1 MRDTE
6 LYAQI
11 LGVTAPWQVTAVRM
25 EAAENRIVVHLTY
38 DPDANTPCPECGK
51 AVKRHDHRRR
61 EWRHLDTCQL
71 ETRLV
76 ADVPRTNCPV
86 HGVLTMQV
94 PWAEGSSRFTL
105 LFESLVI
112 NWLKEAPVAAVAR
125 RVRMSWDEVAG
136 VMDRAVAR
144 GLARR
149 TVELPEAL
157 AVDETSF
164 QKRHEYVTIVHDPR
178 GPEKRVLHVADG
190 RGKDALKGFLSGFS
204 LEERE
209 RVKVVA
215 MDMHEP
221 YVLAVAEALP
231 DGASKV
237 AFDKFHVAGHLG
249 DAVNK
254 VRREEHEMLQAVG
267 DQRLKGTRFWWLYNP
282 ERSMSEKQWL
292 SFESLRCSSLKTAR
306 AWSIKEAAME
316 IWEHAPRDD
325 LRSQWTKWYGWA
337 IRSQLEPIKAAAR
350 MVKRHLDGI
359 ILAAKESITTAS
371 AEGLNSV
378 VQMLKHVAHG
388 YRNRERFR
396 NAIYFHL
403 GGLDLHPHTIAGANC

>member
-1 MRDTE
+1 
-6 LYAQI
+6 
-11 LGVTAPWQVTAVRM
+11 
-25 EAAENRIVVHLTY
+25 
-38 DPDANTPCPECGK
+38 
-51 AVKRHDHRRR
+51 
-61 EWRHLDTCQL
+61 
-71 ETRLV
+71 
-76 ADVPRTNCPV
+76 
-86 HGVLTMQV
+86 MQV
-94 PWAEGSSRFTL
+94 PWAGGSSRFTV
-105 LFESLVI
+105 LFEALVI
-112 NWLKEAPVAAVAR
+112 DWLKEAPVAAVAR
-125 RVRMSWDEVAG
+125 RVRMTWDEVAG
-136 VMDRAVAR
+136 IMDRAVAR

-164 QKRHEYVTIVHDPR
+164 KKRHECVTIVHDPR
-178 GPEKRVLHVADG
+178 GVEKRVLHVADG

-204 LEERE
+204 EEDRG

-221 YVLAVAEALP
+221 YIKAVAEALP
-231 DGASKV
+231 NGESKV

-254 VRREEHEMLQAVG
+254 VRREEHERLQAVG

-292 SFESLRCSSLKTAR
+292 SFESLRCSTLKTAR

-316 IWEHAPRDD
+316 VWDHAPRND
-325 LRSQWTKWYGWA
+325 LESQWLKWYGWA
-337 IRSQLEPIKAAAR
+337 IRSQLEPVKVVAR
-350 MVKRHLDGI
+350 MVKRHLGGI
-359 ILAAKESITTAS
+359 VLAAKEAITNAS

-378 VQMLKHVAHG
+378 VQMLKHVAHE

-403 GGLDLHPHTIAGANC
+403 GGLDLYPHAIEA

>member
-11 LGVTAPWQVTAVRM
+11 LGVTAPWRVSSVRM
-25 EAAENRIVVHLTY
+25 ESVENRIWIEINY
-38 DPDANTPCPECGK
+38 DPEANTLCPKCSK
-51 AVKRHDHRRR
+51 VAKRHDHRKR

-94 PWAEGSSRFTL
+94 PWAGGSSRFTV
-105 LFESLVI
+105 LFEALVI
-112 NWLKEAPVAAVAR
+112 DWLKEAPVAAVAR
-125 RVRMSWDEVAG
+125 RVRMTWDEVAG
-136 VMDRAVAR
+136 IMDRAVAR

-178 GPEKRVLHVADG
+178 AAEKRVLHVADG
-190 RGKDALKGFLSGFS
+190 RGKEALKGFLSGFPA
-204 LEERE
+204 EERA

-221 YVLAVAEALP
+221 YIRAVAEALP
-231 DGASKV
+231 DGQSKV

-254 VRREEHEMLQAVG
+254 VRREEHQVLRAAG
-267 DQRLKGTRFWWLYNP
+267 DLRLTGTRFLWLYNP
-282 ERSMSEKQWL
+282 ESSMSEKQWL

-316 IWEHAPRDD
+316 VWDHAPRND
-325 LRSQWTKWYGWA
+325 LESHWLKWYGWA
-337 IRSQLEPIKAAAR
+337 IRSRLEPVKTVAR
-350 MVKRHLDGI
+350 LVKRHLGGI
-359 ILAAKESITTAS
+359 VLAAKEAITNAS

-388 YRNRERFR
+388 YRSRERFR

-403 GGLDLHPHTIAGANC
+403 GGLDLYPHAIEA

>member
-11 LGVTAPWQVTAVRM
+11 LGVTAPWQVTGVRM
-25 EAAENRIVVHLTY
+25 ESAENRILVELTY
-38 DPDANTPCPECGK
+38 DPDARTPCPECGK
-51 AVKRHDHRRR
+51 AVKKHDRRRR

-76 ADVPRTNCPV
+76 ADVPRTECPL

-94 PWAEGSSRFTL
+94 PWAEGSSRFTA
-105 LFESLVI
+105 LFEALVI

-125 RVRMSWDEVAG
+125 RVRMSWDETAG

-178 GPEKRVLHVADG
+178 GPKKRVLHVADG
-190 RGKDALKGFLSGFS
+190 RGKEALKGFLSGFS
-204 LEERE
+204 AEERE
-209 RVKVVA
+209 RVRVVA

-221 YVLAVAEALP
+221 YILAVAEALP
-231 DGASKV
+231 DGANKV

-254 VRREEHEMLQAVG
+254 VRREEHEMLQAAG
-267 DQRLKGTRFWWLYNP
+267 DQRLKGTRFWWLSNP

-316 IWEHAPRDD
+316 IWEYAPRDD
-325 LRSQWTKWYGWA
+325 LRSQWIKWYGWA
-337 IRSQLEPIKAAAR
+337 IRSQLDPIKAAAR
-350 MVKRHLDGI
+350 TVKRHLDGI
-359 ILAAKESITTAS
+359 ILAAKESITNAS

-403 GGLDLHPHTIAGANC
+403 GGLDLHPGTIGGAHC

>member
-11 LGVTAPWQVTAVRM
+11 LGVTAPWRVSGVRM
-25 EAAENRIVVHLTY
+25 ESAENRISVEVTY
-38 DPDANTPCPECGK
+38 DPDAPAPCPKCGK
-51 AVKRHDHRRR
+51 AVKRHDHRKR

-76 ADVPRTNCPV
+76 ADVPRTSCPV
-86 HGVLTMQV
+86 HGVLTMPV
-94 PWAEGSSRFTL
+94 PWASGSSRFTL
-105 LFESLVI
+105 LFETLVI
-112 NWLKEAPVAAVAR
+112 DWLGEASVAAVAR
-125 RVRMSWDEVAG
+125 RVRMTWDEVAG
-136 VMDRAVAR
+136 IMDRAVAR

-178 GPEKRVLHVADG
+178 GPKKRVLHVADG
-190 RGKDALKGFLSGFS
+190 RGKESLKGFLGGFS
-204 LEERE
+204 AEARE

-221 YVLAVAEALP
+221 YIKAVAEALP
-231 DGASKV
+231 DGENKV
-237 AFDKFHVAGHLG
+237 AFDKFHVAMHLG

-254 VRREEHEMLQAVG
+254 VRREEHAVLQTAG
-267 DQRLKGTRFWWLYNP
+267 DQRLKGTRFLWLYNP
-282 ERSMSEKQWL
+282 DRSMSDKQWR
-292 SFESLRCSSLKTAR
+292 SFESLRSSTLKTAR

-316 IWEHAPRDD
+316 VWDYAPRDA
-325 LRSQWTKWYGWA
+325 LESQWMKWYGWA
-337 IRSQLEPIKAAAR
+337 IRSQLEPVKAVAR
-350 MVKRHLDGI
+350 MVKRHLGGI
-359 ILAAKESITTAS
+359 VLAAKASITNAS

-403 GGLDLHPHTIAGANC
+403 GGLDLYPRAIEA

>member
-11 LGVTAPWQVTAVRM
+11 LGVTAPWRVTSVRM
-25 EAAENRIVVHLTY
+25 ESAENRISIEIGY
-38 DPDANTPCPECGK
+38 DPDANTPCPKCSK
-51 AVKRHDHRRR
+51 AVKRHDHRKR

-76 ADVPRTNCPV
+76 ADVPRTSCPA

-94 PWAEGSSRFTL
+94 PWAGGSSRFTV
-105 LFESLVI
+105 LFEALVI
-112 NWLKEAPVAAVAR
+112 DWLKEAPVAAVAR
-125 RVRMSWDEVAG
+125 RVRMTWDEVAG
-136 VMDRAVAR
+136 IMDRAVAR

-164 QKRHEYVTIVHDPR
+164 QRRHEYVTIVHDPR
-178 GPEKRVLHVADG
+178 GADKRVLHVADG

-204 LEERE
+204 EEDRE

-221 YVLAVAEALP
+221 YIKAVAEALP
-231 DGASKV
+231 NGEGKV
-237 AFDKFHVAGHLG
+237 AFDKFHVASHLG

-254 VRREEHEMLQAVG
+254 VRREEHQRLQAAG
-267 DQRLKGTRFWWLYNP
+267 DQRLKGTRFWWLCNP

-292 SFESLRCSSLKTAR
+292 SFESLRCSTLKTAR

-316 IWEHAPRDD
+316 VWDHAPRND
-325 LRSQWTKWYGWA
+325 LESQWLKWYGWA
-337 IRSQLEPIKAAAR
+337 IRSQLEPVKAVAR
-350 MVKRHLDGI
+350 MVKRHLGGI
-359 ILAAKESITTAS
+359 VLAAREAITNAS

-403 GGLDLHPHTIAGANC
+403 GGLDLYPHAIEA

>member
-1 MRDTE
+1 
-6 LYAQI
+6 
-11 LGVTAPWQVTAVRM
+11 M
-25 EAAENRIVVHLTY
+25 ESAENRISIEIGY
-38 DPDANTPCPECGK
+38 DPDANTPCPKCSK
-51 AVKRHDHRRR
+51 AVKRHDHRKR

-76 ADVPRTNCPV
+76 ADVPRTSCPA

-94 PWAEGSSRFTL
+94 PWAGGSSRFTV
-105 LFESLVI
+105 LFEALVI
-112 NWLKEAPVAAVAR
+112 DWLKEAPVAAVAR
-125 RVRMSWDEVAG
+125 RVRMTWDEVAG
-136 VMDRAVAR
+136 IMDRAVAR

-164 QKRHEYVTIVHDPR
+164 QRRHEYVTIVHDPR
-178 GPEKRVLHVADG
+178 GADKRVLHVADG

-204 LEERE
+204 EEDRE

-221 YVLAVAEALP
+221 YIKAVAEALP
-231 DGASKV
+231 NGEGKV
-237 AFDKFHVAGHLG
+237 AFDKFHVASHLG

-254 VRREEHEMLQAVG
+254 VRREEHQRLQAAG
-267 DQRLKGTRFWWLYNP
+267 DQRLKGTRFWWLCNP

-292 SFESLRCSSLKTAR
+292 SFESLRCSTLKTAR

-316 IWEHAPRDD
+316 VWDHAPRND
-325 LRSQWTKWYGWA
+325 LESQWLKWYGWA
-337 IRSQLEPIKAAAR
+337 IRSQLEPVKAVAR
-350 MVKRHLDGI
+350 MVKRHLGGI
-359 ILAAKESITTAS
+359 VLAAREAITNAS

-403 GGLDLHPHTIAGANC
+403 GGLDLYPHAIEA

>member
-1 MRDTE
+1 
-6 LYAQI
+6 
-11 LGVTAPWQVTAVRM
+11 M
-25 EAAENRIVVHLTY
+25 ESAENRIWIEIDY
-38 DPDANTPCPECGK
+38 DRDANTPCPKCST
-51 AVKRHDHRRR
+51 AVKRHDHRKR

-76 ADVPRTNCPV
+76 AEVPRTSCPV

-94 PWAEGSSRFTL
+94 PWAGGSSRFTV

-112 NWLKEAPVAAVAR
+112 DWLKETSVAAVAR
-125 RVRMSWDEVAG
+125 RVRMTWDEVAG
-136 VMDRAVAR
+136 IMDRAVAR

-178 GPEKRVLHVADG
+178 GAGKRVLHVADG
-190 RGKDALKGFLSGFS
+190 RGKEALKGFLGSFS
-204 LEERE
+204 AEERE
-209 RVKVVA
+209 RVKVVS

-221 YVLAVAEALP
+221 YIRAVAEALP
-231 DGASKV
+231 DGERKV

-254 VRREEHEMLQAVG
+254 VRREEHQKLQAAG

-292 SFESLRCSSLKTAR
+292 SFESLRCSTLKTAR

-316 IWEHAPRDD
+316 VWDHAPRHD
-325 LRSQWTKWYGWA
+325 LESQWLKWYGWA
-337 IRSQLEPIKAAAR
+337 IRSQLEPVKAVAR
-350 MVKRHLDGI
+350 MVKRHLGGI
-359 ILAAKESITTAS
+359 VLAAKEGITNAS

-403 GGLDLHPHTIAGANC
+403 GGLDLHLHAIVA